1 MPEITDDMLSY
12 LDKAAYNR
20 PQEIPPAIKRNDQ
33 AAYRVY
39 FRFMC
44 IVYKLYGA
52 GVMSAEELKQI
63 KSDFLEDFLIYRMFF
78 NINAKGTREVN
89 RISSALNDC
98 RKNSEAC
105 PKCKAV
111 SHIWGAA
118 TRSGEE
124 DIIIPKEGDE
134 NGSE

>member
-20 PQEIPPAIKRNDQ
+20 PNEIPPVIKRNDQ
-33 AAYRVY
+33 AVYRVY

-52 GVMSAEELKQI
+52 GVMSAEELKRI
-63 KSDFLEDFLIYRMFF
+63 KTDFLSDFLIYRILF

-124 DIIIPKEGDE
+124 DIIIPKEGEE

>member
-1 MPEITDDMLSY
+1 MPEVTDDMLSY

-20 PQEIPPAIKRNDQ
+20 PNEIPPAIKRNDQ

-44 IVYKLYGA
+44 TVYKLYGA
-52 GVMSAEELKQI
+52 GVMSAEELKRM

-78 NINAKGTREVN
+78 NINAKGTREIN

-111 SHIWGAA
+111 SHIWGAV
-118 TRSGEE
+118 TRSEEE

>member
-20 PQEIPPAIKRNDQ
+20 PNEIPPVIGRNDQ
-33 AAYRVY
+33 AVYRVY

-52 GVMSAEELKQI
+52 GVMSADELKRI
-63 KSDFLEDFLIYRMFF
+63 KADFLSDFLIYRMFF

-98 RKNSEAC
+98 RKNSEVC

-111 SHIWGAA
+111 SHIWGAV
-118 TRSGEE
+118 TRSDEA